1 MTDPDSGATSVSAGG
16 PPGGGPAPAGGW
28 RTATVA
34 GLRRPIA
41 RSVELRLDVHDRID
55 HLPGQ
60 HYVVRLTAE
69 DGYTAQRSYSV
80 ASAPGDPL
88 VELFVERLD
97 DGEVSTYLADV
108 VEPGDELEVRGP
120 IGGWFVW
127 DGATPALLVGGG
139 SGVVPLVAMVRHARA
154 IGRLDLLR
162 VAVSARTLAD
172 LPYADELVAA
182 GALVVTTR
190 EQHGIRPAAR
200 LTAMDLLPLWEPGQ
214 TAFVC
219 GSAGFAE
226 AASQLLVGLG
236 MPPAAIRVER
246 FGPSALDQP
255 KR

>member
-1 MTDPDSGATSVSAGG
+1 MTSPLAGAG
-16 PPGGGPAPAGGW
+16 PAAPAGGW

-34 GLRRPIA
+34 GVRRPVQ
-41 RSVELRLDVHDRID
+41 RSVELRLDVHEGVD

-97 DGEVSTYLADV
+97 DGEVSTFLADV

-127 DGATPALLVGGG
+127 DGEAPALLVAGGY
-139 SGVVPLVAMVRHARA
+139 GVVPFVSMLRHARA
-154 IGRLDLLR
+154 VGREDLLR
-162 VAVSARTLAD
+162 VAVSARTLAG

-182 GALVVTTR
+182 GALIALTR
-190 EQHGIRPAAR
+190 EPHGIRPAGR
-200 LTAMDLLPLWEPGQ
+200 LTAADLVPLWEPGQ
-214 TAFVC
+214 TAYVC
-219 GSAGFAE
+219 GSARFAD
-226 AASQLLVGLG
+226 AATDLLVGNG
-236 MPPAAIRVER
+236 VPASSIRVER
-246 FGPSALDQP
+246 FGPSA
-255 KR
+255 